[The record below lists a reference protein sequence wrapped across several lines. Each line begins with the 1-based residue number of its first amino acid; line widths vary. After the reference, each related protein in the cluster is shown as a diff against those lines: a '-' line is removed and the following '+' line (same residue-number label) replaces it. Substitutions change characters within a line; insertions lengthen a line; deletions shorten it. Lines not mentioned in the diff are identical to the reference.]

1 MNTFSNISTETLYAL
16 LRTLQQFLG
25 FYEWIITVR
34 VILYWFPN
42 FNPYS
47 FPFSIFTYAS
57 LPFLK
62 LFDRLLPAMFGM
74 DLSLYLGFMCIE
86 AVKRLLA
93 KIMLIL

>member
-1 MNTFSNISTETLYAL
+1 MDTISNISTETIYAL
-16 LRTLQQFLG
+16 VRTLQQFIS

-57 LPFLK
+57 YPFLR
-62 LFDRLLPAMFGM
+62 LFDRLLPVMFGM
-74 DLSLYLGFMCIE
+74 DLSLYLGFICLE
-86 AVKRLLA
+86 AIKRFLA
-93 KIMLIL
+93 KLMLIL